1 MSKEKPATK
10 RPRYYIAYGS
20 NLNLRQMQHRCPTAE
35 VIGTT
40 TLSNWRLRFRGG
52 SSAVATIERATGYKV
67 PVLIWQL
74 QPSDEKMLDR
84 YEGYPYLYRKENLR
98 VTVNGKRISAMVY
111 IMNEANHS
119 YGTPSTGYLATIF
132 EGYEDSGFNLEVLRQ
147 AVPADYLKQVSTST
161 GLDLLFRERQIATAH
176 HKSRKEDFHGTNY

>member
-1 MSKEKPATK
+1 MSKEKSATK

-20 NLNLRQMQHRCPTAE
+20 NLNLRQMNHRCPTAE
-35 VIGTT
+35 VIGTA

-84 YEGYPYLYRKENLR
+84 YEGWPYLYRKENLR

-147 AVPADYLKQVSTST
+147 AIPADYLKQASTST
-161 GLDLLFRERQIATAH
+161 ELDLLFRERQIATTH